1 MHLSIYTDGGSQNNP
16 GNAAISFVIYGDGK
30 LLSQYSK
37 KIGIATNNVAEY
49 TALISALD
57 HVKNMDLPRIEEIRC
72 FSDSQLMVRQLNG
85 EYKIKNLP
93 IKLLAEQV
101 KKIEVFFKK
110 PVKYVHV
117 PREQNQLAD
126 SLVKKE
132 FV

>member
-1 MHLSIYTDGGSQNNP
+1 MSLSIYTDGGSQNNP
-16 GNAAISFVIYGDGK
+16 GNAAISFVVYGGSK
-30 LLSQYSK
+30 LLAQYSK

-49 TALISALD
+49 TALINALN
-57 HVKNMDLPRIEEIRC
+57 HVKNIDLSPFEEIRC

-85 EYKIKNLP
+85 EYKIKNP
-93 IKLLAEQV
+93 SIKCLAERV
-101 KKIEVFFKK
+101 KKIETLLKK
-110 PVKYVHV
+110 PVTYIHI

>member
-1 MHLSIYTDGGSQNNP
+1 MLLTLYTDGGSQNNP

-49 TALISALD
+49 TALISALA
-57 HVKNMDLPRIEEIRC
+57 HVKNMDLPWIEEIRC

-93 IKLLAEQV
+93 IKILAEQV
-101 KKIEVFFKK
+101 KKIEAFFKK
-110 PVKYVHV
+110 PVKYVHI

>member
-49 TALISALD
+49 TALITALD
-57 HVKNMDLPRIEEIRC
+57 YVKNMGIPRIEEIRC

-93 IKLLAEQV
+93 IKVLAEQV
-101 KKIEVFFKK
+101 KKIEAFFKK
-110 PVKYVHV
+110 PFKYIHI

-132 FV
+132 FA